1 MKLKLWVLVFVGVCL
16 FLLLANQTQAVT
28 YAELKKQ
35 LKYRLAEGSPDF
47 SDYDLQGCIIMG
59 RIAVLSHGLARHA
72 TLYTSALP
80 YVVVQPNQQYIK
92 LPSYSSQIASLDI
105 MFVSSVI
112 KISGGE
118 RRSLLECHL
127 KDIGHKHLDTDVPL
141 SFFCFFRDADST
153 NIYVFKASAQTE
165 TLQVQVYMCGFSEVT
180 IRENP
185 IFEEVWLDYALFIAY
200 LRIENYQAAA
210 QAYNTYVQG
219 IAVLREEI
227 INTQPDV
234 TVAPKIIK

>member
-1 MKLKLWVLVFVGVCL
+1 MKLKLWVLVLVGICFL
-16 FLLLANQTQAVT
+16 LLLANQGQAIT

-35 LKYRLAEGSPDF
+35 LKYRLAESSPDF
-47 SDYDLQGCIIMG
+47 SDDALQGCIIMG
-59 RIAVLSHGLARHA
+59 RIAVLNHGLARHA
-72 TLYTSALP
+72 TLYTSNLP
-80 YVVVQPNQQYIK
+80 YVVVEPNQQYVR
-92 LPSYSSQIASLDI
+92 LPSYSSQISTLDI

-112 KISGGE
+112 KMSGGE
-118 RRSLLECHL
+118 RRSVLECHL

-141 SFFCFFRDADST
+141 SFFCFFRNIDST
-153 NIYVFKASAQTE
+153 YIYVFPASAQTE
-165 TLQVQVYMCGFSEVT
+165 TLQIQVYMCGFSETT

-185 IFEEVWLDYALFIAY
+185 VFEEVWLDYALFIAY

-210 QAYNTYVQG
+210 QAYNTYAKGVA
-219 IAVLREEI
+219 ILREEI